1 MFRIANNLL
10 PQYFVDMFKLNCA
23 VHGYNTRQISD
34 YHIPYHRL
42 VVTSDSMRING
53 VKIWNCL
60 SNDIKTAKTLSLF
73 RTRYKKYL
81 INN

>member
-1 MFRIANNLL
+1 MCLCVCSCLLSIAI
-10 PQYFVDMFKLNCA
+10 PFMKLQINSIQF
-23 VHGYNTRQISD
+23 NTRQISD

-42 VVTSDSMRING
+42 VVTSDSIRVNG

-73 RTRYKKYL
+73 RTRYKQYL